1 LVRVSYTAKNF
12 TEEEKIKMKKR
23 ILTIKVTE
31 DELDAIQEN
40 YKEFIMEFK
49 KPWSRHKWMRFLL
62 LDESKEVDGCFHM
75 NIS

>member
-1 LVRVSYTAKNF
+1 VCLVRVSYTAKNF

-40 YKEFIMEFK
+40 YKEFQK
-49 KPWSRHKWMRFLL
+49 A
-62 LDESKEVDGCFHM
+62 VV
-75 NIS
+75 